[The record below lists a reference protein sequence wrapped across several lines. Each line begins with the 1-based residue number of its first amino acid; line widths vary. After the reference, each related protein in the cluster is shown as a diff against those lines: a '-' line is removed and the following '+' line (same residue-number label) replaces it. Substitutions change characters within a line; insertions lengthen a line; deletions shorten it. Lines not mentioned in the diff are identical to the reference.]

1 MSKQQRSK
9 RIIIRLTQKERELAE
24 VKAQKTGLS
33 LSELFRAST
42 LKQRLPRKV
51 THIAADTYRELAKI
65 SINLN
70 QLTLAANAAIKLRQT
85 PPANPK
91 LLETLETLLKQVR
104 RELVEID
111 VIADLEDGDDWEA
124 S

>member
-42 LKQRLPRKV
+42 LKQQLPRKV
-51 THIAADTYRELAKI
+51 THIAVDTYRELAKI

-70 QLTLAANAAIKLRQT
+70 QLTLAANAAIKLGQT

-91 LLETLETLLKQVR
+91 LLKNLEILLKQVR

-111 VIADLEDGDDWEA
+111 VIADLEDDDDWET

>member
-42 LKQRLPRKV
+42 LKQQLPRKV
-51 THIAADTYRELAKI
+51 THITADTYRELAKI

-70 QLTLAANAAIKLRQT
+70 QLTLAANAAIKLGQT

-91 LLETLETLLKQVR
+91 LLENLEILLKQVR

-111 VIADLEDGDDWEA
+111 VIEDLEDGDDWEA

>member
-42 LKQRLPRKV
+42 LKQQLPRKV

-70 QLTLAANAAIKLRQT
+70 QLTLAANAAIKLGQT

-91 LLETLETLLKQVR
+91 LLENLEILLKQVR
-104 RELVEID
+104 KELVEID
-111 VIADLEDGDDWEA
+111 VVADLEDGDDWEA

>member
-70 QLTLAANAAIKLRQT
+70 QLTLAANAAIKLGQT

-91 LLETLETLLKQVR
+91 LLENLEILLKQVR

-111 VIADLEDGDDWEA
+111 VIADLEDGDDWET

>member
-1 MSKQQRSK
+1 MGKQQRSK
-9 RIIIRLTQKERELAE
+9 TVIIRLTACERELAE
-24 VKAQKTGLS
+24 VKAAESGLS

-42 LKQRLPRKV
+42 LKRRLPRQV

-65 SINLN
+65 GINLN
-70 QLTLAANAAIKLRQT
+70 QLTKAANAAIKLGQT
-85 PPANPK
+85 PPANPE
-91 LLETLETLLKQVR
+91 LLENLETLLKLVR

-111 VIADLEDGDDWEA
+111 VVADLEDADDWEA